1 MKTLHNT
8 TNCKYRRHLN
18 TLQKQGKISGKFY
31 KFICRNYPYN
41 LNYAVKKIVS
51 LVLSGELNEGK
62 AIHKLKGEQKEIKRQ
77 KDMMRSNLECREK
90 ISSYN

>member
-62 AIHKLKGEQKEIKRQ
+62 AIYKLKGEQKEIKRQ

>member
-18 TLQKQGKISGKFY
+18 NLQKQGKISGQLY

-62 AIHKLKGEQKEIKRQ
+62 AINKLKGEQGEIKRQ
-77 KDMMRSNLECREK
+77 KEMLRSNLECREK
-90 ISSYN
+90 TSSYN